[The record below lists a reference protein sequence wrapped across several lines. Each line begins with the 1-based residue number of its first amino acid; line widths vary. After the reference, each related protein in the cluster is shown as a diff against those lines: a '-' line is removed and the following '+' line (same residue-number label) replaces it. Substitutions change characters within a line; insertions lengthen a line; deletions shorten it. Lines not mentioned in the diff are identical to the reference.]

1 MNHDELTSQVREL
14 HASSWAWALACCKHD
29 PHEAEDVLQDV
40 YIKLMTGRARFE
52 GRSTF
57 KTFLFSVVRT
67 TAYERRRKRLKRRF
81 LLGSWSQAPERDAE
95 RVAPA
100 PQPQSVDDARRRAL
114 VLDALSNLSERQRDV
129 LELVFY
135 HDLSIEEA
143 ASILDMKLGTARTH
157 YARGKKRMLEALD
170 ANPRFEWEPT

>member
-1 MNHDELTSQVREL
+1 MTDDELTSHLADL
-14 HASSWAWALACCKHD
+14 HAPSWAWALACCKHD

-67 TAYERRRKRLKRRF
+67 TAYERRRKRLKRRL
-81 LLGSWSQAPERDAE
+81 LLGSWSQSPERDAE
-95 RVAPA
+95 RVAPPA
-100 PQPQSVDDARRRAL
+100 QARSVDDARRREL
-114 VLDALSNLSERQRDV
+114 VLAAMSNLSDRQREV

-135 HDLSIEEA
+135 HDLSVEEA
-143 ASILDMKLGTARTH
+143 AAVLDMKLGTARTH
-157 YARGKKRMLEALD
+157 YARGKKRMLDALA